1 MPVEHNFVSPS
12 FPKEVSLM
20 KTIFKHLKMHIFRG
34 LLAVIPIGLCYLVIR
49 FFYLAVDVRVNRLT
63 ERWLG
68 FRIPGLG
75 ILLVIVS
82 LYLLGLVAGNWAGRR
97 AFGLVDKVTAR
108 IPLIKTVYTL
118 GRQLADALSL
128 PEKGAFKRV
137 VMVEHF
143 RPGVWSIGFVTAV
156 MKEQGSEG
164 ENLVRVFIPTAP
176 NPTTGFVVILR
187 ESQVRNLD
195 WTVPEAMN
203 SIISGGMVGPN
214 QI

>member
-1 MPVEHNFVSPS
+1 
-12 FPKEVSLM
+12 
-20 KTIFKHLKMHIFRG
+20 
-34 LLAVIPIGLCYLVIR
+34 
-49 FFYLAVDVRVNRLT
+49 
-63 ERWLG
+63 
-68 FRIPGLG
+68 
-75 ILLVIVS
+75 
-82 LYLLGLVAGNWAGRR
+82 
-97 AFGLVDKVTAR
+97 
-108 IPLIKTVYTL
+108 
-118 GRQLADALSL
+118 
-128 PEKGAFKRV
+128 
-137 VMVEHF
+137 
-143 RPGVWSIGFVTAV
+143 

>member
-1 MPVEHNFVSPS
+1 MRGF
-12 FPKEVSLM
+12 
-20 KTIFKHLKMHIFRG
+20 FKHLKTYIFRG
-34 LLAVIPIGLCYLVIR
+34 LLAVIPIGLSYLVIR
-49 FFYLAVDVRVNRLT
+49 FFYLTVDTRITKLID
-63 ERWLG
+63 RWLG

-75 ILLVIVS
+75 ILLVLVS
-82 LYLLGLVAGNWAGRR
+82 LYLLGLAASNWAGRK
-97 AFGLVDKVTAR
+97 AFGLIDLVTAR

-118 GRQLADALSL
+118 GKQLADALAL

-143 RPGVWSIGFVTAV
+143 RPGVWSVGFVTAI
-156 MKEQGSEG
+156 MRDRENKE

-176 NPTTGFVVILR
+176 NPTTGFVVILK

-195 WTVPEAMN
+195 WSVSEAMN

-214 QI
+214 EI